1 MRTKNVR
8 GIVVGTNTRKAAFRV
23 LGALG
28 LAFLSFVL
36 FVPVV
41 EFSDPLGTAILDRTG
56 RLLGAVTASDE
67 QWRFGAPTEIPDKFR
82 HALLEF
88 EDHRFDH
95 HPGVDPLALARAA
108 WQDLKAGAI
117 VSGGSTITMQVV
129 RLSRHGR
136 PRTVREKAVECLL
149 ALRLELSLSKEEI
162 LRLYAGYAPF
172 GGNTVGLEAAAW
184 RYFARSAQDLS
195 WAEAATLAVLPN
207 APALIHPGRHHETLL
222 LKRNAL
228 LQRLHRLGL
237 LDAMAL
243 ELAQA
248 EPPPP
253 PPRPMPRLAPHLL
266 DRARRE
272 LPRGGITGTSLDLEI
287 QRRLTQ
293 ILDRH
298 HRILEGNHIDHLA
311 ALVARTGSGEVLA
324 YVGNVGEPGHEGAQV
339 DIITAPRSSG
349 SILKPFL
356 FAAMLSDGEILPNEL
371 VADIPTRIAGFA
383 PRNFDQQF
391 SGAVPASEALSRS
404 LNVPAV
410 RMLRS
415 HGIGRFA
422 DLLKTLGLGTL
433 FRPADDYGLS
443 LILGGAEVTLWEMTA
458 LYAGLGRTVMGVR
471 DQEVF
476 LPSGRKRGSREA
488 DSGSQ
493 VSGLH
498 PSIRSGTT
506 GLGES
511 PWTTDFRPL
520 SWQIEATEKGNT
532 SPFDAGV
539 AFTTLQALLEV
550 SRPGLHSSW
559 KTFASSRRIAWKTG
573 TSYGFRDAWAIGVT
587 PEYVVGV
594 WAGNADGEGRP
605 GLTGH
610 SAAAP
615 VLFSIF
621 DSLPSGPF
629 FEEPELEMR
638 ELEICSHSGLRA
650 GRDCG
655 KTRVATVPASCL
667 PGRICPYCRIVHL
680 DPDGR
685 FRVDG
690 GCEELSKMLHRSF
703 FILPPAMAAEYALRH
718 PDYRALPPWRADCRP
733 ESEEGRISCLY
744 PTHGAQIYV
753 PLEIDG
759 KRGRFVAEAAHA
771 NPRGTI
777 FWHLDHHYLGRTDG
791 EHRMPMAPEP
801 GKHLLTLVAAD
812 GTTLTRR
819 FEVLRRPTNVGFP

>member
-1 MRTKNVR
+1 MTPVR
-8 GIVVGTNTRKAAFRV
+8 KFSSRV
-23 LGALG
+23 LGG
-28 LAFLSFVL
+28 LILVFLLFVI

-56 RLLGAVTASDE
+56 RLLGAATASDE
-67 QWRFGAPTEIPDKFR
+67 QWRFGAPEEIPDKFR

-95 HPGVDPLALARAA
+95 HPGVDPLALARAT

-136 PRTVREKAVECLL
+136 ARTVREKAIECLL
-149 ALRLELSLSKEEI
+149 ALRLELSLSKDQI
-162 LRLYAGYAPF
+162 LGLYAGYAPF

-184 RYFARSAQDLS
+184 RYFERSAQDLS
-195 WAEAATLAVLPN
+195 WSEAVTLAVLPN
-207 APALIHPGRHHETLL
+207 APALIHPGRNHETLL
-222 LKRNAL
+222 VRRNAL
-228 LQRLHRLGL
+228 LQRLHRRGL

-248 EPPPP
+248 EPLPP

-272 LPRGGITGTSLDLEI
+272 FPNGGITGTSLDLEI
-287 QRRLTQ
+287 QQRISETLE
-293 ILDRH
+293 RH
-298 HRILEGNHIDHLA
+298 HRVLEGNHIDHLA

-356 FAAMLSDGEILPNEL
+356 FAAMLSDGEILPDEL

-383 PRNFDQQF
+383 PRNFDQNF
-391 SGAVPASEALSRS
+391 SGAVPASQALSRS

-433 FRPADDYGLS
+433 FRPADAYGLS

-458 LYAGLGRTVMGVR
+458 LYAGLGRTVKSFF
-471 DQEVF
+471 DPNQWEPNF
-476 LPSGRKRGSREA
+476 L
-488 DSGSQ
+488 
-493 VSGLH
+493 
-498 PSIRSGTT
+498 
-506 GLGES
+506 
-511 PWTTDFRPL
+511 PL
-520 SWQIEATEKGNT
+520 SWQDDAHERGKP

-539 AFTTLQALLEV
+539 AFTTLQSLLEV
-550 SRPGLHSSW
+550 SRPGLDSSW
-559 KTFASSRRIAWKTG
+559 KTFTSSRRVAWKTG

-587 PEYVVGV
+587 PEFVVGV

-621 DSLPSGPF
+621 DLLPSGPF
-629 FEEPELEMR
+629 FEEPETEMR
-638 ELEICSHSGLRA
+638 ELEICAHSGLRA

-655 KTRVATVPASCL
+655 QTRIATVPASCL
-667 PGRICPYCRIVHL
+667 PGRICPYCRILHL
-680 DPDGR
+680 DSGGR

-690 GCEELSKMLHRSF
+690 GCEELSRMIHRSF
-703 FILPPAMAAEYALRH
+703 FILPPAMAAEYARRH
-718 PDYRALPPWRADCRP
+718 PDYRPTPPWRSDCRP
-733 ESEEGRISCLY
+733 EVEGGLISCLY
-744 PTHGAQIYV
+744 PTHGAEIYV
-753 PLEIDG
+753 PLELDG
-759 KRGRFVAEAAHA
+759 RRGRFVAEAAHA
-771 NPRGTI
+771 DPQGTI
-777 FWHLDHHYLGRTDG
+777 FWHLDHHYLGRTHG
-791 EHRMPMAPEP
+791 EHRLPMAPEP
-801 GKHLLTLVAAD
+801 GEHLLTLVAAD
-812 GTTLTRR
+812 GATLSRR
-819 FEVLRRPTNVGFP
+819 FEVLRRPTGAHRGGRQHIPNNQGN

>member
-1 MRTKNVR
+1 MSV
-8 GIVVGTNTRKAAFRV
+8 RV
-23 LGALG
+23 LGSLC
-28 LAFLSFVL
+28 LVFLSFVL

-67 QWRFGAPTEIPDKFR
+67 QWRFGAPEEIPEKFR
-82 HALLEF
+82 FALLEF

-95 HPGVDPLALARAA
+95 HPGVDPLALTRAA

-136 PRTVREKAVECLL
+136 PRTIREKAVECML
-149 ALRLELSLSKEEI
+149 ALRLELSRSKEEI
-162 LRLYAGYAPF
+162 LGLYAGYAPF

-207 APALIHPGRHHETLL
+207 APALIHPGRRPDKLL
-222 LKRNAL
+222 LRRNAL
-228 LQRLHRLGL
+228 LQRLHQRGL

-248 EPPPP
+248 EPLPP

-272 LPRGGITGTSLDLEI
+272 FPEGGITRTSLDLEI

-298 HRILEGNHIDHLA
+298 HRVLKGNHIDHLA

-324 YVGNVGEPGHEGAQV
+324 YVGNVGEPGREGAQV
-339 DIITAPRSSG
+339 DVINAPRSSG

-356 FAAMLSDGEILPNEL
+356 FAAMLSDGEILPDEL

-383 PRNFDQQF
+383 PRNFDQRF
-391 SGAVPASEALSRS
+391 SGAVPTSVALSRS

-422 DLLKTLGLGTL
+422 GLLKTLGLGTL

-458 LYAGLGRTVMGVR
+458 LYAGLGRTALSFF
-471 DQEVF
+471 DPNHKE
-476 LPSGRKRGSREA
+476 P
-488 DSGSQ
+488 
-493 VSGLH
+493 
-498 PSIRSGTT
+498 
-506 GLGES
+506 
-511 PWTTDFRPL
+511 DFRPL
-520 SWQIEATEKGNT
+520 SWQLEATEEGQP

-550 SRPGLHSSW
+550 SRPGLDSSW
-559 KTFASSRRIAWKTG
+559 KTFASSRRVAWKTG

-587 PEYVVGV
+587 PGYVVGV

-638 ELEICSHSGLRA
+638 DLEICAHSGLRA

-655 KTRVATVPASCL
+655 KTRIATVPASSL

-680 DPDGR
+680 DLGGR

-690 GCEELSKMLHRSF
+690 GCEELSRMQHPSF

-744 PTHGAQIYV
+744 PTQGAEIYV

-771 NPRGTI
+771 DPRGTI
-777 FWHLDHHYLGRTDG
+777 FWHLDHHYLGRTVG
-791 EHRMPMAPEP
+791 EHRMQMAPEP
-801 GKHLLTLVAAD
+801 GKHLLTLVAVD

-819 FEVLRRPTNVGFP
+819 FAVLRRPTNVGLP